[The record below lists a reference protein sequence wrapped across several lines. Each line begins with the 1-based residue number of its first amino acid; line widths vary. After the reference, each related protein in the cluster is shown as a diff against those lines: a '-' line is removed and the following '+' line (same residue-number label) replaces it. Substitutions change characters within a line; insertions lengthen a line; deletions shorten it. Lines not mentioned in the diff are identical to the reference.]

1 MNQSSAFLSPPEP
14 SALCTAY
21 APLLPL
27 LQSDGLP
34 PDEARSVDE
43 HVAGCAW
50 CQAKLAEYDA
60 LYAALRRQF
69 SPDAA
74 GFVSRVPTVSEIAAR
89 SVRPSAP
96 RPSRVTAP
104 LGSLTRS
111 PSHLRRLLPFE
122 AVAALLLVAL
132 FGGLLL
138 GQKGFLFGGSPTL
151 DAQAQAYVA
160 VLRANYLPALDALGT
175 ENLQCIAGYD
185 SAPAGDKKAHMD
197 ACWQVEKAVVTASQ
211 TLLDQ
216 LMASTPPPRWQ
227 SADTLLKHWASALIN
242 AYSDR
247 IQAIGAK
254 DMTRFSHLVDTEI
267 YPALNQSCAPIQQIN
282 AELPANSQFPLS
294 SSGSCGT

>member
-21 APLLPL
+21 TPLLPL
-27 LQSDGLP
+27 LQTDGLP

-60 LYAALRRQF
+60 LYVALRRQF
-69 SPDAA
+69 GPDAA
-74 GFVSRVPTVSEIAAR
+74 GLVSRVPTVSEIAAR

-104 LGSLTRS
+104 PGCLTRS
-111 PSHLRRLLPFE
+111 PSRLRRLLPFE

-132 FGGLLL
+132 FGALLL
-138 GQKGFLFGGSPTL
+138 GQKGFLLGGSSTL
-151 DAQAQAYVA
+151 DAQARAYVA
-160 VLRANYLPALDALGT
+160 VLRAYYPPVLDALGT
-175 ENLQCIAGYD
+175 ENLQCIHGYD
-185 SAPAGDKKAHMD
+185 GAPPADKGTYMAG
-197 ACWQVEKAVVTASQ
+197 CQQVEAAVVTASQ

-216 LMASTPPPRWQ
+216 LVASTPPPRWQ
-227 SADTLLKHWASALIN
+227 SADTLLKAWAQRLSTVYN
-242 AYSDR
+242 DR
-247 IQAIGAK
+247 ILAIRIGDTDQFAQ
-254 DMTRFSHLVDTEI
+254 LVDTEI
-267 YPALNQSCAPIQQIN
+267 DPVLAQSCAPIQQIN

-294 SSGSCGT
+294 VSGSCGT

>member
-50 CQAKLAEYDA
+50 CQAKLGEYDA

-69 SPDAA
+69 GPDGADRA
-74 GFVSRVPTVSEIAAR
+74 SRVPTISEIAAR
-89 SVRPSAP
+89 SVRPSAL

-104 LGSLTRS
+104 PGSLAHS
-111 PSHLRRLLPFE
+111 PSRLRRLLPFE

-132 FGGLLL
+132 FGALLL

-160 VLRANYLPALDALGT
+160 VLRAYYPPMLDALGT
-175 ENLQCIAGYD
+175 EKLQCISGYD
-185 SAPAGDKKAHMD
+185 GAPAADKKAHMIG
-197 ACWQVEKAVVTASQ
+197 CRQVEEAVVSASQ

-227 SADTLLKHWASALIN
+227 GADTLLKHWASSLIN
-242 AYSDR
+242 AFNDR
-247 IQAIGAK
+247 IQAIEAY
-254 DMTRFSHLVDTEI
+254 DMTRFSHLVDSEI
-267 YPALNQSCAPIQQIN
+267 DPALNQSCAPIQQIN

-294 SSGSCGT
+294 VSGSCV

>member
-1 MNQSSAFLSPPEP
+1 MNQSSAFPSPPEP

-27 LQSDGLP
+27 LHSDGLP

-60 LYAALRRQF
+60 LYVALRRQF
-69 SPDAA
+69 GPDAA
-74 GFVSRVPTVSEIAAR
+74 DLVSRVPTVSEIAAR

-104 LGSLTRS
+104 PGSLTRS
-111 PSHLRRLLPFE
+111 PSRLRKLLPFE

-132 FGGLLL
+132 FGALLL

-160 VLRANYLPALDALGT
+160 VLHAYYLPVLDALGT

-185 SAPAGDKKAHMD
+185 SAPTGDKKAHMTG
-197 ACWQVEKAVVTASQ
+197 CTQVETAVVTASRN
-211 TLLDQ
+211 LLDQ

-227 SADTLLKHWASALIN
+227 GADMLLKHWASSLIN
-242 AYSDR
+242 AYDDR
-247 IQAIGAK
+247 IQAIETHDTGQ
-254 DMTRFSHLVDTEI
+254 FSHLVDTEI
-267 YPALNQSCAPIQQIN
+267 DPALNQSCAPIQQIN

-294 SSGSCGT
+294 ASGNCGT